1 MAFQKNGSTRTGTDS
16 AQHSSDACWL
26 RLAAKIWPILAVE
39 QKLMI
44 IETIEGIEM
53 AAKQKAVQV
62 KKLTPADQIKALAE
76 VNQADELLARHGV
89 GLTPAHFRKAVKAIL
104 K

>member
-1 MAFQKNGSTRTGTDS
+1 MALMKSFSNKTGTDS
-16 AQHSSDACWL
+16 GLHSSEECL
-26 RLAAKIWPILAVE
+26 FRLASRLWPALTTDN
-39 QKLMI
+39 KLTI
-44 IETIEGIEM
+44 IEALEM
-53 AAKQKAVQV
+53 AKAKQPV
-62 KKLTPADQIKALAE
+62 KKLTPAEQIKALAE

>member
-1 MAFQKNGSTRTGTDS
+1 MKTGLTKTGGYS
-16 AQHSSDACWL
+16 AMHSSEKCLWRFAEKL
-26 RLAAKIWPILAVE
+26 WPTLQPE
-39 QKLMI
+39 NKLLI
-44 IETIEGIEM
+44 IEALEM
-53 AAKQKAVQV
+53 RKAKAPV

>member
-1 MAFQKNGSTRTGTDS
+1 MIFLKNGLTQTGTDS
-16 AQHSSDACWL
+16 AQHSSAACWL
-26 RLAAKIWPILAVE
+26 RLAVKIWPILAVE
-39 QKLMI
+39 QKLLI
-44 IETIEGIEM
+44 IDTLEGIEM
-53 AAKQKAVQV
+53 AKAKQPV
-62 KKLTPADQIKALAE
+62 KKLTPAEQIKALAE